1 MSVGP
6 PALPPLLLLTDR
18 LQVPADRGM
27 AEVIAA
33 AVGAGVR
40 AVVVRERDLED
51 HERAELVSYLRKV
64 LAPVGGTLVVAAP
77 TVGRPVGVHLRRGD
91 PPPRTR
97 PVLLGRSCHDATELA
112 RAAAEGCDYVTL
124 SPVASSASKP
134 GHGPALGPEGFAELA
149 QQTGDAHG
157 RRPAMYA
164 LGGVTPDNAGD
175 WLAAG
180 ADGVAVMGGVM
191 RADDPGAVVEDL
203 LHALSVAA

>member
-1 MSVGP
+1 MSGP
-6 PALPPLLLLTDR
+6 LTALPPLLVLTDR
-18 LQVPADRGM
+18 SQLPAERDL
-27 AEVIAA
+27 ADVIEA
-33 AVGAGVR
+33 AVGAGAR

-51 HERAELVSYLRKV
+51 HERAELVSDLRKV

-91 PPPRTR
+91 PLPRTR

-124 SPVASSASKP
+124 SPVASSVSKP
-134 GHGPALGPEGFAELA
+134 GYGPVLGRDGFAELA
-149 QQTGDAHG
+149 QRTGEVHG
-157 RRPAMYA
+157 RRPAVYA
-164 LGGVTPDNAGD
+164 LGGVTPYNAGD

-180 ADGVAVMGGVM
+180 ADGVAVMGSVM
-191 RADDPGAVVEDL
+191 RADDPGAVVEEL